1 MLEPGRVLVNRYEIV
16 EEIGSG
22 GMAIVYKAKDYKLRR
37 MVALK
42 VLKHEYAE
50 DEAVLS
56 KFRKEALAAGSLT
69 HPNIVAVY
77 DLGQEFYIDFI
88 VMEYIDGITLKEYI
102 KRRDMLSSEEVLKIS
117 IKIAEALKVAHT
129 NGIIHRDIKPQNIMV
144 TPQGDVKVTDFGIA
158 KAATSATITNQ
169 GEALGSVHYFSPE
182 QARGSFVDARSDLY
196 SLGISMY
203 EMVTKQLPFTAETP
217 VAVAMCHLHDA
228 LPDPQRLAPQ
238 IWPGVRDIIIKL
250 TQKRP
255 DLRYQT
261 ADELIQD
268 MKRVYKNPGYRIRE
282 VATSRSGDYIN
293 RNRPPMK
300 SPEEQERERQM
311 LIAQREQRRRQQRR
325 RKNLVI
331 TGAVLSILLLV
342 LLIVLLKQAL
352 TKSPAGESSAGL
364 ESSLIQESSQL
375 ESSASESGGEVVKM
389 PKVEGMAYEAA
400 REELNRRGIHFQTEG
415 RNDETVEVG
424 NIISQEP
431 AEDTEIKDNISV
443 ILYVSVGKE
452 QSFVPVPDV
461 TNLPQEEAIAKLKEQ
476 GLDVGQVSSEFND
489 TYPEG
494 YVINQGTEKNTEVLK
509 NTPIDITVSK
519 GPQESSASTN
529 GGTISIT
536 QLFAKEGDGGRLVVQ
551 AYDAD
556 NQATKI
562 YDNQI
567 SYSTFELFPGK
578 ALKVNYPAGTERVE
592 VYLNDGLI
600 MSEKVKK

>member
-1 MLEPGRVLVNRYEIV
+1 
-16 EEIGSG
+16 
-22 GMAIVYKAKDYKLRR
+22 
-37 MVALK
+37 
-42 VLKHEYAE
+42 
-50 DEAVLS
+50 
-56 KFRKEALAAGSLT
+56 
-69 HPNIVAVY
+69 
-77 DLGQEFYIDFI
+77 
-88 VMEYIDGITLKEYI
+88 
-102 KRRDMLSSEEVLKIS
+102 
-117 IKIAEALKVAHT
+117 
-129 NGIIHRDIKPQNIMV
+129 MV

>member
-1 MLEPGRVLVNRYEIV
+1 MLEPGRILVNRYEIV

-50 DEAVLS
+50 DEAVLA

-117 IKIAEALKVAHT
+117 IKIAEALKVAHA

-196 SLGISMY
+196 SLGITMY

-238 IWPGVRDIIIKL
+238 IWPGIRDIIIKL

-268 MKRVYKNPGYRIRE
+268 MKKIYKNPGYRIRE
-282 VATSRSGDYIN
+282 EAAAGRDYSN
-293 RNRPPMK
+293 RNRPPIK
-300 SPEEQERERQM
+300 TPEEQEKERQL

-331 TGAVLSILLLV
+331 TGALLSILLLV
-342 LLIVLLKQAL
+342 LLIVLLRQAL
-352 TKSPAGESSAGL
+352 IKTPDEESSGIL
-364 ESSLIQESSQL
+364 ESSIVQQESSNLDGSNSVSQV
-375 ESSASESGGEVVKM
+375 EYAKM
-389 PKVEGMAYEAA
+389 PKVEGLSYEAA
-400 REELNRRGIHFQTEG
+400 RDELNNRGIRFQVESK
-415 RNDETVEVG
+415 NDDAVEVG
-424 NIISQEP
+424 TIISQEP
-431 AEDTEIKDNISV
+431 AEGAEIREGVSV
-443 ILYVSVGKE
+443 VIYVSLGKE
-452 QSFVPVPDV
+452 ENTTKVPDLS
-461 TNLPQEEAIAKLKEQ
+461 NLSMEEAEKRLHEKDLEVGLVSKEY
-476 GLDVGQVSSEFND
+476 SSI
-489 TYPEG
+489 YPEG
-494 YVINQGTEKNTEVLK
+494 YVINQGTAKDTEVAK
-509 NTPIDITVSK
+509 GSKVDITVSL
-519 GPQESSASTN
+519 GEQESSTPVSSS
-529 GGTISIT
+529 GTISIT
-536 QLFAKEGDGGRLVVQ
+536 QLFAKEGDEGTLVVK
-551 AYDAD
+551 AYDD
-556 NQATKI
+556 NEDATEI
-562 YDNQI
+562 YHNQI

-578 ALKVNYPAGTERVE
+578 ALKVRYPAGTVRVE
-592 VYLNDGLI
+592 VFLNDGLI
-600 MSEKVKK
+600 MSEMV

>member
-182 QARGSFVDARSDLY
+182 QARGSYVDARSDLY

-282 VATSRSGDYIN
+282 VASSRGDYIN

-300 SPEEQERERQM
+300 SPEEQERERQQ
-311 LIAQREQRRRQQRR
+311 LIAQREQRRRQQKRR
-325 RKNLVI
+325 RNLVV
-331 TGAVLSILLLV
+331 TGAVLGIALLILLV
-342 LLIVLLKQAL
+342 ILLQQAL
-352 TKSPAGESSAGL
+352 AGNPGKETSTGAESSG
-364 ESSLIQESSQL
+364 IQEPGQL
-375 ESSASESGGEVVKM
+375 ESSTVSNEGETIKM
-389 PKVEGMAYEAA
+389 PKVEGLSYETA

-415 RNDETVEVG
+415 RNDETIEVG
-424 NIISQEP
+424 NIIAQEP
-431 AEDTEIKDNISV
+431 AEGTEIKDNISV

-461 TNLPQEEAIAKLKEQ
+461 TNLPKEEAIAKLKEK
-476 GLDVGQVSSEFND
+476 GLDVGQISDEFND

-494 YVINQGTEKNTEVLK
+494 YVINQGTEKETEVLK
-509 NTPIDITVSK
+509 NTPIDLTISK
-519 GPQESSASTN
+519 GPYENSSTSTN

-551 AYDAD
+551 AYDKD
-556 NQATKI
+556 NQASKI

-592 VYLNDGLI
+592 VFLDDGLI
-600 MSEKVKK
+600 MSETVKK